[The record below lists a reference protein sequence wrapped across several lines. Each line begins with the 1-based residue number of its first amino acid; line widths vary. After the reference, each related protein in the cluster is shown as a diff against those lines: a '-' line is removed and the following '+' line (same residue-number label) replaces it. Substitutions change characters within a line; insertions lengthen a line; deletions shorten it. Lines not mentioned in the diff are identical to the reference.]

1 MGTESPG
8 DPGGKFLKENNITEY
23 RNLIINSPSTKQ
35 AVENLLNFAGL
46 HEYNPKIFNE
56 LVSGMDIKDNI
67 ITEFEETIKD
77 GYFLNSTNDM
87 KIQLPNKINIIADI
101 VLKKAGKKEETIK
114 ISDNSQYNLIDKD
127 DNKYKR
133 IKIQEE
139 SKSDSVRM
147 EVTNAEEKK
156 PINNVDFKYEANEIG
171 PYSIYIESL
180 DKNIGS
186 ISNLRVGKLFHS
198 NKNYNPDIIEKRGRN
213 RLLLTFKKLEEANK
227 LLDDEHFLKSNNF
240 KASIPYNAITSKVI
254 IKDIETT
261 FSEEELKDNIKTIG
275 NKKVIHVRRL
285 KKKSTPSGDEGG
297 IQYIDIPVILVTF
310 RGKFAPEKVFI
321 YSCAFETQNYYSPVI
336 QCHNCMRYGHTKA
349 QCKGSVRCPVCAEK
363 EKCLITKLSCLFC
376 KGNHLTNEPNVNF
389 RARVCPE
396 FLRQKRIKEI
406 IGERNISFF
415 DAANMLDP
423 KNKGDKG
430 DGKTQYQFNINN
442 YPPLTENKNGS
453 NPSVSQRERCSSPK
467 ANSLQNYNKIVRKTQ
482 EERIKSTPT
491 VIRNDYRTPKRGY
504 IMNV

>member
-8 DPGGKFLKENNITEY
+8 DPGGNFLKENNITEY

-101 VLKKAGKKEETIK
+101 VLKKAGKKEETVK

-127 DNKYKR
+127 DNNYKR
-133 IKIQEE
+133 IKIQQE
-139 SKSDSVRM
+139 SKSDSTRM

-156 PINNVDFKYEANEIG
+156 PINNVDFKYESNEIG

-285 KKKSTPSGDEGG
+285 KKRSTPSGDEGG

-310 RGKFAPEKVFI
+310 REKKI
-321 YSCAFETQNYYSPVI
+321 
-336 QCHNCMRYGHTKA
+336 
-349 QCKGSVRCPVCAEK
+349 
-363 EKCLITKLSCLFC
+363 
-376 KGNHLTNEPNVNF
+376 
-389 RARVCPE
+389 
-396 FLRQKRIKEI
+396 
-406 IGERNISFF
+406 
-415 DAANMLDP
+415 
-423 KNKGDKG
+423 
-430 DGKTQYQFNINN
+430 
-442 YPPLTENKNGS
+442 S
-453 NPSVSQRERCSSPK
+453 NPSVSQRERYTK

-482 EERIKSTPT
+482 EERIKSTRQLLERLPH
-491 VIRNDYRTPKRGY
+491 P
-504 IMNV
+504 